1 MKINNIKEQIL
12 DTLKTQDNTIISLCE
27 KLGLDDEYT
36 LLPIIAELES
46 DNKISLKGFK
56 EVYREDGGCIH
67 LNLRGCRVADTLY
80 F

>member
-1 MKINNIKEQIL
+1 MKINIKEQIL

-36 LLPIIAELES
+36 LLQIIAELEL

-56 EVYREDGGCIH
+56 EVYREDGGYIH
-67 LNLRGCRVADTLY
+67 LAVYGI
-80 F
+80 